1 MESRND
7 RIWLRVAAV
16 KVSKNRARDRVKL
29 ERARPSFLVHFPG
42 EPYFY
47 AGAGLRE
54 EVGEAVA
61 GVLGCQ
67 GWERLPLDG
76 HQVDSLRR
84 MRLGRD
90 ARDGPVRARPGKDAR
105 FGVAGGV
112 EGAGGAPP
120 QPLVEKGTFRLE
132 GEFKGREALVQPNL
146 LEADVRLGQVMTVS
160 GKDIVTGLL
169 ALAAEGV
176 FDSPA
181 PLWLTNFPTAGR
193 NQVSVVANTI
203 KSIMILDV
211 TPTPC
216 SSCWTPRPGGLWWPG
231 QRTGTGSA
239 RYPPGETALY
249 LWC

>member
-1 MESRND
+1 M
-7 RIWLRVAAV
+7 
-16 KVSKNRARDRVKL
+16 SKNRARDRGKL

-76 HQVDSLRR
+76 RHVDSLRR

-90 ARDGPVRARPGKDAR
+90 ARDGPVRALPGKDAR
-105 FGVAGGV
+105 FGVAGGE
-112 EGAGGAPP
+112 EGAGDAPP

-132 GEFKGREALVQPNL
+132 GEFRGREALVQPNL
-146 LEADVRLGQVMTVS
+146 LEEDVRVGQVMAVT

-169 ALAAEGV
+169 ALAAKGI

-193 NQVSVVANTI
+193 NQVTI
-203 KSIMILDV
+203 ATATIIIAIKFVMII
-211 TPTPC
+211 
-216 SSCWTPRPGGLWWPG
+216 WTV
-231 QRTGTGSA
+231 
-239 RYPPGETALY
+239 
-249 LWC
+249 